1 MASDIT
7 NITGGDDLFNR
18 YKMPRIVAKVEGRGN
33 GIKTRIV
40 NCSQVA
46 KALHRPPS
54 YVCKFFG
61 CELGAQTKIE
71 EKSDV
76 FIVNGA
82 HEQQVLMEVLQKFIK
97 MFVLCAN
104 CNLPETDLQV
114 DRKGNIKQVCAA
126 CGHSELVNMTHK
138 LCTYIQNHPP
148 EGRSTSKKEAKKE
161 KKKKEE
167 VEGVKKGATTSRRKK
182 VEEDAQSKK
191 TSKSNQTS
199 SQDSNEEDIE
209 ENDVEDDG
217 NEKNVLP
224 PGGLGNANLDELAEN
239 AAKNLVISSSESP
252 KYSKPGK
259 DEGDDHLQW
268 SADTSRE
275 AMKARQAEAA
285 AAAKVLEGLTET
297 KKKKD
302 TVSIENDRKEDV
314 ISSLREFSSNH
325 SVPAIAEKV
334 LEWFPLNENSVMDQ
348 TEQVLHCLIRS
359 EDIKRKGLD
368 SKVQMI
374 AGVIRA
380 LAASGGY
387 SQIPIE
393 IQWKIC
399 NYMEVLCE
407 EASKIPVAV
416 ILKVFYDE
424 DVVEED
430 IILKWYYTESKTK
443 GGKLARTNAFA
454 LVEWLENA
462 ESESDSSA

>member
-76 FIVNGA
+76 YIVNGA

-114 DRKGNIKQVCAA
+114 DKKGNIKQVCAA

-148 EGRSTSKKEAKKE
+148 EGKSTSKKDAKKE
-161 KKKKEE
+161 KKKKEDG
-167 VEGVKKGATTSRRKK
+167 EGGKKTSRSRKKKG
-182 VEEDAQSKK
+182 EDDAHSKRS
-191 TSKSNQTS
+191 SKSNQTS
-199 SQDSNEEDIE
+199 SQESNEEDGGEDGIQS
-209 ENDVEDDG
+209 NTVET
-217 NEKNVLP
+217 EVLP

-239 AAKNLVISSSESP
+239 AAKSLVISRTESA
-252 KYSKPGK
+252 KQSQVGGGEA
-259 DEGDDHLQW
+259 DENLEW
-268 SADTSRE
+268 CADTSKE
-275 AMKARQAEAA
+275 AIKARQAEAA
-285 AAAKVLEGLTET
+285 AAAKVLEGLTDS
-297 KKKKD
+297 KKKKN
-302 TVSIENDRKEDV
+302 VNVPVENDKEVEKDPT
-314 ISSLREFSSNH
+314 SLLREFGANH
-325 SVPAIAEKV
+325 GIPAIAEKV
-334 LEWFPLNENSVMDQ
+334 LELFPSNQNSLLDQ
-348 TEQVLHCLIRS
+348 TEQVLRSLLTS
-359 EDIKRKGLD
+359 EDQKGLERR
-368 SKVQMI
+368 VQRI

-380 LAASGGY
+380 LAASVGH
-387 SQIPIE
+387 SQIPVD

-399 NYMEVLCE
+399 HYMEVLCE
-407 EASKIPVAV
+407 ESSKVPVAV

-424 DVVEED
+424 DLVEED
-430 IILKWYYTESKTK
+430 VILKWYYSENRGV
-443 GGKLARTNAFA
+443 GGKVARNNASM

>member
-40 NCSQVA
+40 NCGQVA

-76 FIVNGA
+76 YIVNGA

-114 DRKGNIKQVCAA
+114 DKKGNIKQVCAA
-126 CGHSELVNMTHK
+126 CGHSELVNMAHK
-138 LCTYIQNHPP
+138 LCTFIQNHPP
-148 EGRSTSKKEAKKE
+148 EGKSTSKKEAR

-167 VEGVKKGATTSRRKK
+167 VDVIKKSSRSRKK
-182 VEEDAQSKK
+182 KTEDDTQSKR
-191 TSKSNQTS
+191 SSRSNQTS
-199 SQDSNEEDIE
+199 SQDSNEEEVE
-209 ENDVEDDG
+209 ENGVENDSL
-217 NEKNVLP
+217 ETNVLP

-239 AAKNLVISSSESP
+239 AAKSLVISSTNSP
-252 KYSKPGK
+252 KQSKPGK
-259 DEGDDHLQW
+259 NEGDDHLQW
-268 SADTSRE
+268 SADTSKE
-275 AMKARQAEAA
+275 AVKARQAEAA
-285 AAAKVLEGLTET
+285 AAAKVLEGLTES
-297 KKKKD
+297 KKKKG
-302 TVSIENDRKEDV
+302 TVPVENDRKEDP
-314 ISSLREFSSNH
+314 IASLREFSTNH
-325 SVPAIAEKV
+325 SVPVIAEKV
-334 LEWFPLNENSVMDQ
+334 LEWFPSNESSLADQ
-348 TEQVLHCLIRS
+348 TEQVLRSLLRS
-359 EDIKRKGLD
+359 EDVKAKGLE

-380 LAASGGY
+380 LAASGGN
-387 SQIPIE
+387 SQVPVE
-393 IQWKIC
+393 IQWKMC
-399 NYMEVLCE
+399 NYTEELC
-407 EASKIPVAV
+407 ANLAKVPVAV
-416 ILKVFYDE
+416 LLKVLYDE

-443 GGKLARTNAFA
+443 SGKLARTNASA
-454 LVEWLENA
+454 LIEWLENA